1 MKKTI
6 LLFLTTIFLSLGFSA
21 NAQSIELNEL
31 LTKAEESL
39 NNINTVVYKVDY
51 FNKYLAKNDTLYSTA
66 ICSLYRMP
74 KDKMQSFH
82 RIDLE
87 FEVEKDAPK
96 YFGQRMYNGEK
107 VLWYSNS
114 VDSLTTNEKTEIYS
128 EKKMKYSVVENYSNY
143 LLKQYFG
150 RKDNFSIYGTKRAKI
165 RMKDINVTE
174 ENLHGTPVYVLNIAY
189 KDQKDTTRDEV
200 TKHYIR
206 KSDFLPIA
214 RYSFLRWENMEQYNY
229 YEIEYLTINSGVSLD
244 DFKIEENQQLN
255 AVELYKDF
263 KNQLKKINNATT
275 N

>member
-6 LLFLTTIFLSLGFSA
+6 LLFLTTVFLSLGFSA
-21 NAQSIELNEL
+21 NAQPIELKEL

-51 FNKYLAKNDTLYSTA
+51 FNKYLAKNDTLHSTA

-82 RIDLE
+82 RIE

-114 VDSLTTNEKTEIYS
+114 VDSLTTNETPEIYS
-128 EKKMKYSVVENYSNY
+128 EKKMKYSVVENYSNF

-150 RKDNFSIYGTKRAKI
+150 RKDNFSIYGTKLAKI

-174 ENLHGTPVYVLNIAY
+174 ENLHNTPVYVLNIAY
-189 KDQKDTTRDEV
+189 KDQKDATRDEV

-214 RYSFLRWENMEQYNY
+214 HYSFLRWENMEQYNY

-263 KNQLKKINNATT
+263 KNQLKKINIATT